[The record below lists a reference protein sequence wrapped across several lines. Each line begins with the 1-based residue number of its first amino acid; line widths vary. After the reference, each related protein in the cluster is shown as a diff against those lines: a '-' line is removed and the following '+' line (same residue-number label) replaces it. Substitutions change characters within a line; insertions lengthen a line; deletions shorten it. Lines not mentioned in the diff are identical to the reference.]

1 MAPYKWRNNIL
12 CEVLIIHQG
21 KMKLLA
27 KKMVDEMDEIEPCL
41 VIAIL
46 MVVPQNTFWIYCIT
60 TRTFFVHCV
69 LESQFLFLTM
79 WNDHWECSEPKRL
92 PLVVCILFFCI
103 LLPMGDYGG

>member
-1 MAPYKWRNNIL
+1 MDTIMAPYKWRNNIL

-46 MVVPQNTFWIYCIT
+46 MVVPQNTFGFIALRQERIL
-60 TRTFFVHCV
+60 VIV
-69 LESQFLFLTM
+69 FLNPNFYSSP
-79 WNDHWECSEPKRL
+79 NVE
-92 PLVVCILFFCI
+92 
-103 LLPMGDYGG
+103 